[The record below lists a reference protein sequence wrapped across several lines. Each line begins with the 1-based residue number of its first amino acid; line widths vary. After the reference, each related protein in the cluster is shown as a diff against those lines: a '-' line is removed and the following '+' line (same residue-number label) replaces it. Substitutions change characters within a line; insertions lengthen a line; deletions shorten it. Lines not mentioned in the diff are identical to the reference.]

1 MNPFLRWGHEE
12 NAFFTFVA
20 NLRLLLQRFSRLPL
34 GLAYAVT
41 VVVFLGICAQFYIP
55 GKGFTYLIMFGEKPS
70 PYYIPQLRALNHY
83 ELEDSSGY
91 DAQYYA
97 QIAMQPRL
105 SDPALKLGVDSL
117 AYRARRILFCWT
129 AYGLALGDPARAL
142 HIYAVQNIA
151 CWLLLA
157 WLLLRWFPATNWG
170 NFVRWFSVLFC
181 FGLCFSVRGSL
192 VDGPSLLLIAVGV
205 ALLEAGRPWWSAVV
219 LGISGLGKE
228 TNILAG
234 AAPAWPSGN
243 SRRAWLAAAAR
254 GVVVVLPILLWML
267 VLRRWL
273 GPSNDIGW
281 SNFTRPLV
289 SYVTKWYDT
298 LSDPSLG
305 GPDSLARSSLLML
318 VALTTQFLFFAFCRR
333 WQNPWWRVAA
343 VYSVMMIFLGNAVW
357 EGYPGA
363 ASRVLLPMTLAFNI
377 LVPRNRAWWVVLLL
391 GNLTVFASPAMLRA
405 PALES
410 YQVEGDRAL
419 RLVEGTGQSVEVGF
433 DANWYSPE
441 RARLEYWRWS
451 NGSANVVLRNPHP
464 FPILATVSFKI
475 RAKDARTVGLWQGTY
490 ARWERKLAA
499 GEMREVK
506 VRNMVLGPG
515 ETLWQFKTDAPAT
528 YPDSYDRRRLAFSL
542 RDLKI
547 TILGKADVVPPGK

>member
-1 MNPFLRWGHEE
+1 MARLK
-12 NAFFTFVA
+12 
-20 NLRLLLQRFSRLPL
+20 LLLGRLVRFPSWP
-34 GLAYAVT
+34 AYVISVVT
-41 VVVFLGICAQFYIP
+41 FIAICAQFYIP
-55 GKGFTYLIMFGEKPS
+55 GKGFTYLIMFGDRPGAN
-70 PYYIPQLRALNHY
+70 YIPQLRAINHY
-83 ELEDSSGY
+83 ELEDSPGY

-105 SDPALKLGVDSL
+105 SDPALKIGIDSL
-117 AYRARRILFCWT
+117 SYRARRILFCWT
-129 AYGLALGDPARAL
+129 ASGLALGDPARAM
-142 HIYAVQNIA
+142 HIYAVQNIV

-192 VDGPSLLLIAVGV
+192 VDGPSLLLIAVGM

-228 TNILAG
+228 TNILGGVAPSWPAG
-234 AAPAWPSGN
+234 K

-254 GVVVVLPILLWML
+254 GVIVVLPILLWL
-267 VLRRWL
+267 QVLSRWL
-273 GPSNDIGW
+273 GSSNEMGW
-281 SNFTRPLV
+281 SNFTAPLV
-289 SYVTKWYDT
+289 AYMAKWFDT
-298 LSDPSLG
+298 LTDPSLAG
-305 GPDSLARSSLLML
+305 SDSLARSSLFML
-318 VALTTQFLFFAFCRR
+318 VALTTQFLFFACCRR
-333 WQNPWWRVAA
+333 WQSPWWRVAA
-343 VYSVMMIFLGNAVW
+343 VYSVMMIFLGNPVW

-377 LVPRNRAWWVVLLL
+377 QVPRNRAWWVVLLL
-391 GNLTVFASPAMLRA
+391 GNLTVFASPSMLRA

-419 RLVEGTGQSVEVGF
+419 RMVERTGQSVEALF
-433 DANWYSPE
+433 DANWYSSE
-441 RARLEYWRWS
+441 RTRLEYWRWS
-451 NGSANVVLRNPHP
+451 NGSANVTLRNPHP
-464 FPILATVSFKI
+464 FPILATVSF
-475 RAKDARTVGLWQGTY
+475 RLRTRDSRTVGLWQGNY

-499 GEMREVK
+499 GEMREIK
-506 VRNMVLGPG
+506 VRNMVLEPG
-515 ETLWQFKTDAPAT
+515 DTLWQFKTDLPAA

-547 TILGKADVVPPGK
+547 TILGKADVIPPGKK